1 VTDNDN
7 TDSDIGTGRDAGPGR
22 SGSAPSVPGNQ
33 KSGERLRG
41 KELAAHLEQR
51 RKDRVQRQPRGLMS
65 AGGAGPMA
73 TPRRRPDE
81 EETSYGADL
90 FGRRERDRRQT
101 TVLRGTLIAG
111 GLVVVLIVVSAL
123 RVHDSISLKTSCD
136 TPGFAVSGDTVSHNG
151 VLEYK
156 LTGPTGQ
163 YAISARPS
171 SGAGTDTVLTPI
183 RGLKNCRAKGAFKV
197 TLPASTYTLTIVR
210 TDSPLT
216 SPSPTKTLT
225 VTP

>member
-1 VTDNDN
+1 MTDNDN
-7 TDSDIGTGRDAGPGR
+7 TESGRDAGPGR
-22 SGSAPSVPGNQ
+22 SGSAPGSQ
-33 KSGERLRG
+33 KSRERLRG

-51 RKDRVQRQPRGLMS
+51 RKERVQRQPRGLM
-65 AGGAGPMA
+65 APGGAGPMA
-73 TPRRRPDE
+73 TPRHRPDE
-81 EETSYGADL
+81 NETSYGADL
-90 FGRRERDRRQT
+90 FGRRQRDRKQT

-111 GLVVVLIVVSAL
+111 GLVVVLIVVSML
-123 RVHDSISLKTSCD
+123 RAHDSISLKTSCVN
-136 TPGFAVSGDTVSHNG
+136 PGFAVSSDSVAHNG
-151 VLEYK
+151 VLQYK

-183 RGLKNCRAKGAFKV
+183 RGLKDCRAKGAFKV
-197 TLPASTYTLTIVR
+197 TLPADTYTLTIVR

-225 VTP
+225 VTS